1 MSNEDEKEKNKNAF
15 NFANSCRDKE
25 IDRFWSR
32 ALYFWGFI
40 AASFTAYITVLKLSL
55 GCKSLTLEN
64 IIGMDFT
71 AKIILAVL
79 SFVCFVF
86 CLLWQLIHKASKFWQ
101 DNWENYVCE
110 LEQNIFNNEIYGNP
124 KDIKSCVFPLCSNPY
139 RYSVSKISSNS
150 AILLTILSLAFAI
163 FNFANLFQSVTF
175 NSEILKAIAASI
187 ISLLAFIYSIG
198 LCFLCKSK
206 KQIQSEE

>member
-71 AKIILAVL
+71 AK
-79 SFVCFVF
+79 
-86 CLLWQLIHKASKFWQ
+86 
-101 DNWENYVCE
+101 
-110 LEQNIFNNEIYGNP
+110 
-124 KDIKSCVFPLCSNPY
+124 
-139 RYSVSKISSNS
+139 
-150 AILLTILSLAFAI
+150 
-163 FNFANLFQSVTF
+163 
-175 NSEILKAIAASI
+175 
-187 ISLLAFIYSIG
+187 
-198 LCFLCKSK
+198 
-206 KQIQSEE
+206 